1 MAQPAPWYNDSGIF
15 EGMLAPRTPNW
26 NVSAPY
32 HHWLVRSQPPMTD
45 EQMEHSDALFQ
56 ARWLALLSVN
66 DMIEG
71 LVQAVTQLGEIDS
84 TFFMFTSDQSTR
96 TQSTPQLGSRD
107 VSDRSCVVTV
117 AFSSVSSEC
126 PRVNGTHTSTTSG
139 FQWSL
144 LGQGSKLAASSN

>member
-1 MAQPAPWYNDSGIF
+1 
-15 EGMLAPRTPNW
+15 
-26 NVSAPY
+26 
-32 HHWLVRSQPPMTD
+32 MTD

-84 TFFMFTSDQSTR
+84 TFCMFTSDHT
-96 TQSTPQLGSRD
+96 
-107 VSDRSCVVTV
+107 
-117 AFSSVSSEC
+117 AFSLVSSKC
-126 PRVNGTHTSTTSG
+126 RRVNGTHTSTTSG